1 MKISAKMLSSFILV
15 ATVCT
20 FVTGSSIKAQEVI
33 ANSSRTNPGLA
44 ARLIVNRGANFG
56 NDESINLLVDGKTV
70 AVLAYNENYDAP
82 LSAGKHVL
90 SILTG
95 PNNYS
100 REPQKPVI
108 ITVKAGETYTFTA
121 VWPNSE
127 RAGLVAN

>member
-1 MKISAKMLSSFILV
+1 MKISAKILSSFMLV

-20 FVTGSSIKAQEVI
+20 FVTGSPIKAQEVNT
-33 ANSSRTNPGLA
+33 NSSRANSGEA

-56 NDESINLLVDGKTV
+56 NDESVNLLVDGKTV

-90 SILTG
+90 SIVTE

-100 REPQKPVI
+100 RQPQKPVM
-108 ITVKAGETYTFTA
+108 ITAKAGETYTFTA